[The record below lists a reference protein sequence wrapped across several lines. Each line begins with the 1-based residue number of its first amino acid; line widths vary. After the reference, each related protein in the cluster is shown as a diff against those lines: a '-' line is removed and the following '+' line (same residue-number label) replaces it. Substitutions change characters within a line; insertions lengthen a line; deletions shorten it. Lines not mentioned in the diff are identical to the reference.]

1 MNQQKKEKKW
11 AHEVSLAVDSGL
23 VYVECRTKLI
33 LVLDYRS
40 LTRLLNTVGDKA
52 RRKSRKERPLYNMM
66 NKWKVNIAD
75 CGPMTATGTDVV
87 SDPRTL

>member
-1 MNQQKKEKKW
+1 M
-11 AHEVSLAVDSGL
+11 SLAVDSGL

-52 RRKSRKERPLYNMM
+52 RRKSRKERPLYNTM
-66 NKWKVNIAD
+66 NKWKINIAD
-75 CGPMTATGTDVV
+75 CRPMTATGTDVV

>member
-1 MNQQKKEKKW
+1 M
-11 AHEVSLAVDSGL
+11 DSGL
-23 VYVECRTKLI
+23 VYVECRTKVI

-52 RRKSRKERPLYNMM
+52 RRKSRKERPLYNTM
-66 NKWKVNIAD
+66 NKWKINIAD
-75 CGPMTATGTDVV
+75 CRPMTATGTDVV

>member
-40 LTRLLNTVGDKA
+40 LTRLLNTVGDIRLGGNQEK
-52 RRKSRKERPLYNMM
+52 N
-66 NKWKVNIAD
+66 
-75 CGPMTATGTDVV
+75 
-87 SDPRTL
+87 DPFII

>member
-1 MNQQKKEKKW
+1 M
-11 AHEVSLAVDSGL
+11 SLAVDSGL

-33 LVLDYRS
+33 LLLDYRS
-40 LTRLLNTVGDKA
+40 LTRLLNTVGDIRL
-52 RRKSRKERPLYNMM
+52 RRKSRKERPLHNTM
-66 NKWKVNIAD
+66 NKWKINIAD

>member
-1 MNQQKKEKKW
+1 M
-11 AHEVSLAVDSGL
+11 SLAVDSGL

-40 LTRLLNTVGDKA
+40 LTRLLNTVGDIRL
-52 RRKSRKERPLYNMM
+52 RRKSRKERPLYNTM
-66 NKWKVNIAD
+66 NKWKINIAD
-75 CGPMTATGTDVV
+75 CRPMTATGTNVV

>member
-1 MNQQKKEKKW
+1 M
-11 AHEVSLAVDSGL
+11 DSGL

-52 RRKSRKERPLYNMM
+52 RRKSRKERPLYNTM
-66 NKWKVNIAD
+66 NKWKINIAD
-75 CGPMTATGTDVV
+75 CRPMTATGTNVV
-87 SDPRTL
+87 SDSRTL

>member
-1 MNQQKKEKKW
+1 M
-11 AHEVSLAVDSGL
+11 SLAVDSGL

-40 LTRLLNTVGDKA
+40 LTRLLNTVGDKT
-52 RRKSRKERPLYNMM
+52 RRKSTKERPLHNTM
-66 NKWKVNIAD
+66 NKWKINIAD
-75 CGPMTATGTDVV
+75 CGLTTATGTNVV

>member
-1 MNQQKKEKKW
+1 M
-11 AHEVSLAVDSGL
+11 SLAVDSGL

-40 LTRLLNTVGDKA
+40 LTRLLNSVGDKA
-52 RRKSRKERPLYNMM
+52 RRKSRKERPLYNTM
-66 NKWKVNIAD
+66 NKWKINIAD
-75 CGPMTATGTDVV
+75 CRPMTATGTDVV

>member
-1 MNQQKKEKKW
+1 M
-11 AHEVSLAVDSGL
+11 DSGL

-40 LTRLLNTVGDKA
+40 LTRQVNTVGDKA
-52 RRKSRKERPLYNMM
+52 RRKSRKERPLHNTMK
-66 NKWKVNIAD
+66 KWKINIAD
-75 CGPMTATGTDVV
+75 CGPMTATGTNVV

>member
-1 MNQQKKEKKW
+1 MGARSQ
-11 AHEVSLAVDSGL
+11 SLAVDSGL

-40 LTRLLNTVGDKA
+40 LTRLLNNVGNKA
-52 RRKSRKERPLYNMM
+52 RRKSRKERPFYNTM
-66 NKWKVNIAD
+66 NKWKINIAD
-75 CGPMTATGTDVV
+75 CGPMTATGTNVV

>member
-1 MNQQKKEKKW
+1 M
-11 AHEVSLAVDSGL
+11 DSGL

-52 RRKSRKERPLYNMM
+52 RRKSRKERPLYNTM
-66 NKWKVNIAD
+66 NKWKINIAD
-75 CGPMTATGTDVV
+75 CRPMTATGTDVV